1 MRRLWLAVLLLIVSC
16 TSRHPDTPEPAAQN
30 AEHPN
35 IPASREGPGFLV
47 DVSLSSKARQKL
59 IASKETVVV
68 AGYLSGNPKPSAQKK
83 YVDEMGEVNLGTL
96 RAELAPGENAEFS
109 DIKLKQDAFEQTDK
123 NSPQLLINVFS
134 GRKSSKNNLLDCGI
148 FEGTLESVQERSIPI
163 SCKLIGE

>member
-1 MRRLWLAVLLLIVSC
+1 M
-16 TSRHPDTPEPAAQN
+16 
-30 AEHPN
+30 
-35 IPASREGPGFLV
+35 
-47 DVSLSSKARQKL
+47 
-59 IASKETVVV
+59 VV